1 MAGEQ
6 FSVTISGLRSIQ
18 DLDTLTRSQAII
30 ASRAINQVARNTRAR
45 SAKLLRDQIAFGAR
59 YLSGANGKIEVQ
71 TANPGRLSAR
81 LSASSAPR
89 SLARFVKGSPKG
101 KGKVRV
107 EVTPGSSKAL
117 PGAFMLNLN
126 KGGENSLLAVR
137 SATRPRG
144 AYRPRRLGKSLW
156 LLYGPSVSQALL
168 HDDGN
173 AGIWVEI
180 EDDIANALEVEYLRQ
195 LKVEGV

>member
-1 MAGEQ
+1 MAGEN
-6 FSVTISGLRSIQ
+6 FSVTIEGLRSIR
-18 DLDTLTRSQAII
+18 DLESLPDKQRAI
-30 ASRAINQVARNTRAR
+30 AARAINQVARNTRAK
-45 SAKLLRDQIAFGAR
+45 SSKLLRDQIAFGAR
-59 YLSGANGKIEVQ
+59 YLSGKDGKIESSP
-71 TANPGRLSAR
+71 ANPGRLQAR

-89 SLARFVKGSPKG
+89 SLARFVKGNPKG
-101 KGKVRV
+101 RGKVRV
-107 EVTPGSSKAL
+107 EIAPGTLKGL

-126 KGGENSLLAVR
+126 KGSENSLLAVR
-137 SATRPRG
+137 SATRPKG

-168 HDDGN
+168 HDDGR

>member
-6 FSVTISGLRSIQ
+6 FSITIDGLQSIR
-18 DLDTLTRSQAII
+18 DLDMLTRSQQII
-30 ASRAINQVARNTRAR
+30 ASRAINQVTRNTRAK

-59 YLSGANGKIEVQ
+59 YLSGANGKIEMRP
-71 TANPGRLSAR
+71 ASPGNLQAR

-101 KGKVRV
+101 RGKVRV
-107 EVTPGSSKAL
+107 EIAPGSSKSL
-117 PGAFMLNLN
+117 PGAFLLNIN
-126 KGGENSLLAVR
+126 KGSENSLLAIR

-168 HDDGN
+168 HDDAQ